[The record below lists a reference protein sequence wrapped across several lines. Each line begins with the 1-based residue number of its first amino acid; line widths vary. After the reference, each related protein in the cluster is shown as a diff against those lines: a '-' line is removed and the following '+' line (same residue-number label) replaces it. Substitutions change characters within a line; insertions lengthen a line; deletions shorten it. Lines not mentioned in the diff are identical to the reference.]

1 MSITLKV
8 CGKANGLVQ
17 QAKRQVLNQAA
28 AGAAMKSARTSAIID
43 TCLTATN
50 GALTAVNLSG
60 GKTGWGIAS
69 GLCTALAGLATGL
82 QLKEFMKAFKAKKQA
97 TNALNEIINK
107 PEFKEIIQRFRR
119 NKGANMSKEELIKT
133 MQEKSKDGINIVL
146 K

>member
-17 QAKRQVLNQAA
+17 QAKRQLLNQAA
-28 AGAAMKSARTSAIID
+28 AGAAVKSARRSAIID

-69 GLCTALAGLATGL
+69 GLCTALAGLATSL
-82 QLKEFMKAFKAKKQA
+82 QVKEFIKASKAKKQA
-97 TNALNEIINK
+97 TNALNEIMNK
-107 PEFKEIIQRFRR
+107 PEFKDIIQRFKRI
-119 NKGANMSKEELIKT
+119 KGANMSSKEFLNGIYDKIN
-133 MQEKSKDGINIVL
+133 DGVNIVAR
-146 K
+146 